1 MIIIEKLDIEVI
13 SVFLEVYRFDFYEH
27 PLFQHPPDSEELP
40 FEGLPVGWVDLELF
54 QTVQQKKLVC
64 NWITFY

>member
-40 FEGLPVGWVDLELF
+40 SEGFPVGWIDLELF
-54 QTVQQKKLVC
+54 QFRLNIKRDECVIV
-64 NWITFY
+64 

>member
-40 FEGLPVGWVDLELF
+40 FEGLPVGWIDLELF

-64 NWITFY
+64 TCVIG